1 MFDLFGIVH
10 ASARPAG
17 TLGQV
22 SAAADLVSFKI
33 TPSILLP
40 IAGIALGARP
50 SAARGEVSGVHLLG
64 FRLPFQ
70 LLLDEVELLI
80 LLLPELL
87 SQVLSLEQPAYDEG
101 LVLTEEDALEVA
113 LLALE
118 SPPNFVVLVV
128 VALFLV

>member
-1 MFDLFGIVH
+1 M
-10 ASARPAG
+10 
-17 TLGQV
+17 
-22 SAAADLVSFKI
+22 
-33 TPSILLP
+33 
-40 IAGIALGARP
+40 
-50 SAARGEVSGVHLLG
+50 LG
-64 FRLPFQ
+64 FLLPFQ
-70 LLLDEVELLI
+70 LLANEGELLI
-80 LLLPELL
+80 LLVPELL